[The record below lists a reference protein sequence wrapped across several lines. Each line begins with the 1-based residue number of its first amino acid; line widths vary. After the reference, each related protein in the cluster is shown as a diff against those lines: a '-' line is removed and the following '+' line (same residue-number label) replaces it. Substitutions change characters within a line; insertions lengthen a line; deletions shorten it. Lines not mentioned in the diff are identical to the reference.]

1 MEQELV
7 GEEANSEEGGAEDER
22 SMGEPRKQ
30 WSKKIG
36 REERGTG
43 DAKDQRI
50 ESKEARDV
58 RGRILRKG
66 GLRKPGIE

>member
-1 MEQELV
+1 ME
-7 GEEANSEEGGAEDER
+7 A
-22 SMGEPRKQ
+22 PRKQ

-43 DAKDQRI
+43 DAKDQGI
-50 ESKEARDV
+50 ESKEAREV